1 MSIRVNRNLSLKER
15 KVYTFGDFR
24 GVDFSTSPY
33 LVAKNRAISAQNLI
47 YENGTVRKRTGW
59 KSLCKLPGKIN
70 GLFSFEIENEA
81 ITLVYAG
88 KRFYKL
94 IWNEKL
100 GKYNYSDITASC
112 TYKYAEIDQT
122 KLVERRVQ
130 LYVNKNKAYIVG
142 CGDYLVFGK
151 WGGSFELRRVFNNED
166 TYIPTTTINIDK
178 DGVNDEN
185 RATLD
190 GVNLL
195 SSFRINEFLGSDTNA
210 ATWSVD
216 TAIDGVEQAINADSD
231 VNITLY
237 TLDDS
242 NAPISYEINN
252 RIASDKSLLYA
263 AGDDINSVGSV
274 NFATGKITLNI
285 NTKPQEADTSNI
297 KVKFQKGDSSQ
308 ADIIYNSTISSL
320 FGGNGN
326 SNRLFVSGDAANKN
340 VHVWSEM
347 YDFTYFADNNHDEI
361 GSDSSAIMGYVRA
374 TDGILLVFKEKNGS
388 DSTIYY
394 VSGTDTQETD
404 YAGNLS
410 FVTLFTKTAGNVADT
425 IFGKYATASLNGDN
439 LILTRNGVKGLEL
452 YENLTTSAYRIR
464 ERSRNINAK
473 LLAEANLEEASAVV
487 YKDKYYLSVN
497 GVVYVCDSRF
507 AFSAE
512 EDISDSHNY
521 EWWYFTNV
529 DARVWAEINNELY
542 FGTNDG
548 KICKFTEEEF
558 ADITYQD
565 SEAGD
570 ISINYAD
577 NKIVYNMELDKALN
591 ESSNLTFTQGDVY
604 SLYIDSSEIKS
615 VDADGFLY
623 VDENLLY
630 KIYEGVTCLADRV
643 ENTGLQIDKEYH
655 INSVDLDNL
664 RFTLAD
670 SNNNLV
676 IPSAVGFRLCKKI
689 SSKTLYVTNI
699 DTAKNEFQV
708 KEYPGGGV
716 LDLVIYNYTMSSE
729 LLATITFKDNVVAK
743 WYTPIYDLGS
753 NMYSKTLLGIT
764 ITTEPLVKGAISIGY
779 QTRNIEKD
787 FITHGSRG
795 FDFNDIDFEDFSFE
809 SSFTNSNTL
818 RVKERNFN
826 FIILRYISDTQTA
839 CAVNGITIRYKINR
853 LNKGVR

>member
-1 MSIRVNRNLSLKER
+1 MSIRVNRNLSLKDR

-59 KSLCKLPGKIN
+59 KSLCKLPGQIN
-70 GLFSFEIENEA
+70 GLFSFEIENEI
-81 ITLVYAG
+81 ITLAYAG
-88 KRFYKL
+88 TRFYRL

-100 GKYNYSDITASC
+100 GKYIYSDITASC
-112 TYKYAEIDQT
+112 TYKWAEIDQT
-122 KLVERRVQ
+122 KLIDRRVQ
-130 LYVNKNKAYIVG
+130 LYVNNNKAYILG

-151 WGGSFELRRVFNNED
+151 WGENFELRRVFDNED
-166 TYIPTTTINIDK
+166 TYIPTTTINIDH

-185 RATLD
+185 RGSLD
-190 GVNLL
+190 SVNLL
-195 SSFRINEFLGSDTNA
+195 SSYRINELLGVDAES

-216 TAIDGVEQAINADSD
+216 TAIKGVEAINTNSD
-231 VNITLY
+231 ISITLY
-237 TLDDS
+237 TLDES
-242 NAPISYEINN
+242 GNAISYEINN
-252 RIASDKSLLYA
+252 RITSDKTLLYA
-263 AGDDINSVGSV
+263 IGDDINSVGNVDFS
-274 NFATGKITLNI
+274 AGKITLNI
-285 NTKPQEADTSNI
+285 NTKPQEEDTSNVI
-297 KVKFQKGDSSQ
+297 VKFQHGDSSQ
-308 ADIIYNSTISSL
+308 AEIIFNSTISSL

-326 SNRLFVSGDAANKN
+326 SNRLFMSGDASNKN

-374 TDGILLVFKEKNGS
+374 TDGMLLVFKEKNGS

-404 YAGNLS
+404 YSGNVS
-410 FVTLFTKTAGNVADT
+410 FVTLFTKTAGDVADT
-425 IFGKYATASLNGDN
+425 IYGKYATASLNGDN

-452 YENLTTSAYRIR
+452 YENLTTGAYRIR
-464 ERSRNINAK
+464 ERSRNINTK
-473 LLAEANLEEASAVV
+473 LLAEKNLENASAIV
-487 YKDKYYLSVN
+487 YKDKYYLSIN

-507 AFSAE
+507 AFTAE

-529 DARVWAEINNELY
+529 DARVWTEIDNELY
-542 FGTNDG
+542 FGTSDG
-548 KICKFTEEEF
+548 KICKFTENEF

-591 ESSNLTFTQGDVY
+591 ESSNITITQGDVY
-604 SLYIDSSEIKS
+604 ALYIDSSEIKS
-615 VDADGFLY
+615 IDKDGFLY

-630 KIYEGVTCLADRV
+630 KIYEGVACVVDRV
-643 ENTGLQIDKEYH
+643 ENTGLVANKEYH

-676 IPSAVGFRLCKKI
+676 VPSSAGFRLCKKI
-689 SSKTLYVTNI
+689 SSKTLYVANI
-699 DTAKNEFQV
+699 DMENNEFQV
-708 KEYPGGGV
+708 KEYPGGEI

-729 LLATITFKDNVVAK
+729 LLATIIFKDNVVAK